1 MKRIYFGDNLQ
12 VMSERDSERVDIICT
27 DPPFNSGVYYNV
39 FLPNSKAQV
48 TAFKDIWI
56 WDDAAIEN
64 RDYVRNEAERYGRY
78 PEAYQNLERCLKGY
92 DLVLDNAATGWQGAV
107 RSYMAF
113 MGPRIVEMHRLLKP
127 TGSIYLHCDAT
138 MSHYLKVMMD
148 AVFGQANF
156 HNEIIWSY
164 RRWSGKSKRYQRMHD
179 CILFYTKGADYTWN
193 EPMELKA
200 ESSPK
205 YRQYKVIDAETGQ
218 MQNRI
223 DTSTVVDTTRMR
235 DVWELSRM
243 GPASKERLGY
253 PTQKPRKLYER
264 MIQASSNEEDIVLDP
279 FCGCGTTLDAAE
291 ALNRQW
297 SGIDITIFAL
307 EPVQR
312 RLFNQHQLRP
322 GRDYEIFGYPTN
334 LQEAQKLARDHKRPH
349 DFERWAVTRL
359 GLEPTPAS
367 GDRGIDG
374 VLPTL
379 KWDPRKME
387 QAPVN
392 VVAQVKSNGYSVS
405 AIRDFRTAMRDKNA
419 AIGVFIA
426 LDGGRPTREMRK
438 QQEAEGKIEHNGKQ
452 YYRLQFWSVDDEYFN
467 NPESVNRS
475 VQLPWR
481 IEPTYK
487 LDRGF

>member
-1 MKRIYFGDNLQ
+1 MILF
-12 VMSERDSERVDIICT
+12 VPT
-27 DPPFNSGVYYNV
+27 PPPFNSSQNYNI
-39 FLPNSKAQV
+39 FLPGSQAQV
-48 TAFKDIWI
+48 TAFKDIWT
-56 WDDAAIEN
+56 WNDAAIEA
-64 RDYVRNEAERYGRY
+64 RDYVRNEAERHGRY
-78 PEAYQNLERCLKGY
+78 PAAYQNLARCLQGY

-127 TGSIYLHCDAT
+127 TGSIYLHCDPT

-148 AVFGQANF
+148 AVFGQTNF
-156 HNEIIWSY
+156 QNEVIWSY
-164 RRWSGKSKRYQRMHD
+164 NSGGGTKSRYGRKHD
-179 CILFYTKGADYTWN
+179 TLLFYSKGGIFTFNADEVRVPYASVIPDKWAENFN
-193 EPMELKA
+193 EKG
-200 ESSPK
+200 
-205 YRQYKVIDAETGQ
+205 KVSGDVLTIKRLA
-218 MQNRI
+218 NR
-223 DTSTVVDTTRMR
+223 
-235 DVWELSRM
+235 
-243 GPASKERLGY
+243 AKERLGY
-253 PTQKPRKLYER
+253 PTQKPRELYEFL
-264 MIQASSNEEDIVLDP
+264 IKASSNEGDIVLDP

-291 ALNRQW
+291 SLNRQW
-297 SGIDITIFAL
+297 LGIDITIFAL

-312 RLFNQHQLRP
+312 RLFKQHQLRP

-334 LQEAQKLARDHKRPH
+334 LQEAKKLARDHKRPH

-367 GDRGIDG
+367 GDGGIDG

-379 KWDPRKME
+379 KWDARKME
-387 QAPVN
+387 QDKVN

-405 AIRDFRTAMRDKNA
+405 AIRDFRTAMRDADA

-426 LDGGRPTREMRK
+426 LDGGNPTPRMRE
-438 QQEAEGKIEHNGKQ
+438 QQEAEGTIEHNGKQ
-452 YYRLQFWSVDDEYFN
+452 YYRLQFWSVGDEYFN

-487 LDRGF
+487 LDQDF

>member
-64 RDYVRNEAERYGRY
+64 RDYVRDQAERYGRY

-193 EPMELKA
+193 EPMEPKA

-218 MQNRI
+218 MQNRM

-349 DFERWAVTRL
+349 DFETV
-359 GLEPTPAS
+359 GGNP
-367 GDRGIDG
+367 
-374 VLPTL
+374 
-379 KWDPRKME
+379 
-387 QAPVN
+387 
-392 VVAQVKSNGYSVS
+392 
-405 AIRDFRTAMRDKNA
+405 FRA
-419 AIGVFIA
+419 
-426 LDGGRPTREMRK
+426 
-438 QQEAEGKIEHNGKQ
+438 
-452 YYRLQFWSVDDEYFN
+452 
-467 NPESVNRS
+467 
-475 VQLPWR
+475 
-481 IEPTYK
+481 
-487 LDRGF
+487 

>member
-27 DPPFNSGVYYNV
+27 DPPFNSGVHYNV
-39 FLPNSKAQV
+39 FLPGSKAQV
-48 TAFKDIWI
+48 TAFSDIWI

-64 RDYVRNEAERYGRY
+64 RDYVREQAERYGRY

-92 DLVLDNAATGWQGAV
+92 DLVLDNAATGWQGAT
-107 RSYMAF
+107 RAYMAF

-127 TGSIYLHCDAT
+127 TGSIYLHCDPT

-148 AVFGQANF
+148 AVFGQENF
-156 HNEIIWSY
+156 QNEVIWSY
-164 RRWSGKSKRYQRMHD
+164 NSGGGTKSRYGRKHD
-179 CILFYTKGADYTWN
+179 TLLFYSKGGIFTFNADEVRVPYASVIPDKWAENFN
-193 EPMELKA
+193 EKG
-200 ESSPK
+200 
-205 YRQYKVIDAETGQ
+205 KVSGDVLTIRRLA
-218 MQNRI
+218 NR
-223 DTSTVVDTTRMR
+223 
-235 DVWELSRM
+235 
-243 GPASKERLGY
+243 AKERLGY
-253 PTQKPRKLYER
+253 PTQKPRELYEFL
-264 MIQASSNEEDIVLDP
+264 IKASSNEGDIVFDP

-312 RLFNQHQLRP
+312 RLLAQHGLRP

-334 LQEAQKLARDHKRPH
+334 LQEAKKLARDHKRPH

-374 VLPTL
+374 VLPTV
-379 KWDPRKME
+379 KWNPRKME

-419 AIGVFIA
+419 DIGVFIA
-426 LDGGRPTREMRK
+426 LDGGNPTPRMRE
-438 QQEAEGKIEHNGKQ
+438 QQEAEGTIEHNGKQ
-452 YYRLQFWSVDDEYFN
+452 YYRLQFWSVDDKYFN